1 LGIQSFETKDLH
13 YVTLDPMRITEG
25 MKVRPNNTWLSQIN
39 ELPYNIVLSLI
50 ISINQTDALQ
60 KLKVAS
66 DGKIKKTS

>member
-1 LGIQSFETKDLH
+1 
-13 YVTLDPMRITEG
+13 MRITEG

-66 DGKIKKTS
+66 DGKSKKTS